1 MLLDQSPAELIHFGD
16 EAVEKFAVVAYDYY
30 RPVEIPY
37 GILQHVF
44 GTHVQVVRRF
54 VENQE
59 VHGFEQEFNHGQTT
73 PFSPRQH
80 LDFLFGSFAAEH
92 ECS

>member
-1 MLLDQSPAELIHFGD
+1 M
-16 EAVEKFAVVAYDYY
+16 
-30 RPVEIPY
+30 
-37 GILQHVF
+37 
-44 GTHVQVVRRF
+44 VRRF